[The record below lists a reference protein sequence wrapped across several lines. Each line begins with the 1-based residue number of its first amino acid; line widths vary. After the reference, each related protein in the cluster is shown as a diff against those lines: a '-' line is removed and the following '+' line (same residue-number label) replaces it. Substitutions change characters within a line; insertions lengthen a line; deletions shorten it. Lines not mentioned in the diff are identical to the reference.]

1 MARDPLARPDEAIR
15 RVYAYVAYRI
25 GDGPV
30 AEDVTSET
38 IERALRYRSSYESAR
53 GSPAAW
59 LVGIAANVLADTM
72 RNRAQE
78 TPVDPAALPEPAG
91 EGFEASIVEGADLH
105 RAVSS
110 LDERGRELI
119 ALRYGADLKAKDIA
133 ALLDMTTSA
142 VEVALHRAL
151 ARLQGELGAPVLPAV
166 TPSLES
172 ERAGSRSA

>member
-25 GDGPV
+25 GDGPL
-30 AEDVTSET
+30 AEDITSET
-38 IERALRYRSSYESAR
+38 IERALRYRSSYGAVR

-72 RNRAQE
+72 RNRARE

-91 EGFEASIVEGADLH
+91 EGFEASLVAREDLRH
-105 RAVSS
+105 AVAL

-133 ALLDMTTSA
+133 VTLGMKTNA

-151 ARLQGELGAPVLPAV
+151 ERLRGALEEPPADVRAAPPARTERP
-166 TPSLES
+166 TES
-172 ERAGSRSA
+172 